1 MMDLAADLPVTLVIK
16 APNQRVGDQTVE
28 CMLGW
33 TVKKLKQHLTNVY
46 PSKPKEY
53 HQKLIYSGKLLTD
66 DLTLKEVLRQF
77 EDGSNK
83 HTVHLVCAASPQSSD
98 HRRTTKD
105 QSQSALGAGSSRSS
119 SSVNHS
125 REGSDSSISETEGL
139 RYRGHTTTSAS
150 QSPSQSSSSAQ
161 FHQPQNVFSQY
172 PGHPQGFGTYPGG
185 VMPPEAAM
193 MFSGSPDS
201 SMVYSPEQYV
211 WMQQMYAQYMAQY
224 MQYYQQGVYPT
235 PPNTPATPI
244 TDEQVNQNVAD
255 NQQEAAMNAVGGADL
270 DDDDEFGQ
278 RDWLDWV
285 YTFCRFMVLVGI
297 VYFYSNFTR
306 FFLVFAFFFI
316 VYLYQTGWF
325 RFHRHRRQAP
335 ANQQQQQQEEEQN
348 QQQENPQNNTDSQDN
363 TESADPDTSTD
374 TQSPPPEPAGPGVI
388 KIIWTFF
395 STFFTSLI
403 PQPPPAVNAN

>member
-16 APNQRVGDQTVE
+16 APNQRVGDQTVD

-33 TVKKLKQHLTNVY
+33 TVRKLKEHLTNVY

-53 HQKLIYSGKLLTD
+53 HQKLIYSGKLLAD
-66 DLTLKEVLRQF
+66 HLTLKEVLRQF

-83 HTVHLVCAASPQSSD
+83 HTVHLVCANSPQSTD
-98 HRRTTKD
+98 HRRKD
-105 QSQSALGAGSSRSS
+105 HSQSASSPSS
-119 SSVNHS
+119 SHSSNSVSHS
-125 REGSDSSISETEGL
+125 RESSNGSVSETEGL
-139 RYRGHTTTSAS
+139 RFRGHASTSTS
-150 QSPSQSSSSAQ
+150 ESPSSTQ
-161 FHQPQNVFSQY
+161 FQQPQNVFNPYLGQT
-172 PGHPQGFGTYPGG
+172 QGFGG

-193 MFSGSPDS
+193 MFAGTPDS
-201 SMVYSPEQYV
+201 GMVYSPEQYV

-244 TDEQVNQNVAD
+244 TDQQANQNVAD
-255 NQQEAAMNAVGGADL
+255 NQQEPVNAVGGADL
-270 DDDDEFGQ
+270 DDDEEFGQ

-285 YTFCRFMVLVGI
+285 YTLCRFMVLMGI

-325 RFHRHRRQAP
+325 RFHRHRREAP
-335 ANQQQQQQEEEQN
+335 AQNHQQEEEQN
-348 QQQENPQNNTDSQDN
+348 QQQQQNQQNNTESQDN
-363 TESADPDTSTD
+363 TESTDADTSNNTE
-374 TQSPPPEPAGPGVI
+374 SPPPVPAGPGVI
-388 KIIWTFF
+388 KIVWTFF
-395 STFFTSLI
+395 SSFFTSLI